1 MTVAFCGAEIGDNS
15 MPASL
20 LWLMRSLCCS
30 SCLLYFPQFI
40 VASLHCIYS
49 MTYRLRMCL
58 HGNLEA
64 TQINKSGLKIFN
76 SCPGSCL
83 GSCLLEEHALE
94 HTWRFLLELVGL
106 FERLLETEM
115 APELRNEAVSLVQV
129 EWFVR
134 DSGDKGRVH
143 RQIGFKRKSPQGI
156 SRHCFS
162 PWVLWLLRL

>member
-1 MTVAFCGAEIGDNS
+1 MRKFGDNS

-20 LWLMRSLCCS
+20 LWLMRSLCCW
-30 SCLLYFPQFI
+30 SCLFI
-40 VASLHCIYS
+40 FSSIHCCESSLHLTPWPTGWECAF
-49 MTYRLRMCL
+49 M
-58 HGNLEA
+58 G
-64 TQINKSGLKIFN
+64 NKSGLKIFN

-83 GSCLLEEHALE
+83 GSCLLEEHALD

-143 RQIGFKRKSPQGI
+143 RQIGFKRKSPQGT

-162 PWVLWLLRL
+162 PWVLWLLRLQG